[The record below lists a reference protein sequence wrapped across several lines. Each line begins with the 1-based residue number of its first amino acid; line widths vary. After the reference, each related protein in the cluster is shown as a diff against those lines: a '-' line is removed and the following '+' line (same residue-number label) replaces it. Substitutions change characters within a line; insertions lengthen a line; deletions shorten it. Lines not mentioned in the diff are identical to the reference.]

1 MSPTSHAEIV
11 AALTSR
17 WPEHRIARGLGRIEA
32 LCDLLGSPQR
42 SCPVIQIA
50 GTNGKGST
58 AIMIDT
64 LLRSLGLRVGRITS
78 PHLQDITERIVIDGE
93 PISADRFD
101 ELVAEIQPYVDLV
114 DERGIDGVALTFYE
128 VMIAL
133 AYTAFSQAP
142 VDVAVV
148 EVGMG
153 GSWDATSVAD
163 PAVAVICPIDFDHTQ
178 LLGATLTEIATEK
191 AGIIKPGSTAVLA
204 GQEPEAAKVLVARAA
219 EVGAKVLLEGVDFG
233 LIDRQL
239 AVGGQVLRLETADGP
254 LGDLVLPLFG
264 AHMARNAALAV
275 AACEAF
281 LGGRA
286 LPAEVI
292 ADGLDAV
299 RAPARLEVVRR
310 SPTMVL
316 DTCHNPHGA
325 RATVAALTEAFDFN
339 PLIGVVAMM
348 ADKDVRGVLDVFA
361 EAMTT
366 VVVTGI
372 SGTPRAMT
380 PDDLAELAT
389 QAFGAD
395 RVITRQLLS
404 DALDEAVRLAD
415 EAGPGA
421 GILIAGSVYAAG
433 EARTLLRP
441 HAEEDDA

>member
-1 MSPTSHAEIV
+1 MNRTSHQQVVE
-11 AALTSR
+11 ALQSR

-42 SCPVIQIA
+42 ACPVIQIA

-64 LLRSLGLRVGRITS
+64 LLRSLGLRVGRVSS

-93 PISADRFD
+93 PIAADRFD
-101 ELVAEIQPYVDLV
+101 ELVAEIQPFVDMV
-114 DERGIDGVALTFYE
+114 DAQQIDGVAMTFYE
-128 VMIAL
+128 VMTAL
-133 AYTAFSQAP
+133 AYMAFAEAP

-153 GSWDATSVAD
+153 GAWDATSVAD
-163 PAVAVICPIDFDHTQ
+163 PQVAVVAPIDFDHTHV
-178 LLGATLTEIATEK
+178 LGESLTEIAGEK

-204 GQEPEAAKVLVARAA
+204 GQAPEAATVLVARAA
-219 EVGAKVLLEGVDFG
+219 AVGAKLLREGVEFG
-233 LIDRQL
+233 LIERTPG
-239 AVGGQVLRLETADGP
+239 VGGQVIRIETADGP

-292 ADGLDAV
+292 AEGLEAV
-299 RAPARLEVVRR
+299 VAPARLEVVRR
-310 SPTMVL
+310 SPTVVV

-325 RATVAALTEAFDFN
+325 RATIEAMTEAFDFT
-339 PLIGVVAMM
+339 PLIAVVAMM
-348 ADKDVRGVLDVFA
+348 ADKDVRGVLEVLA
-361 EAMTT
+361 EAATT
-366 VVVTGI
+366 VVATGI
-372 SGTPRAMT
+372 TGVARAMA
-380 PDDLAELAT
+380 PEALAELAGEVV
-389 QAFGAD
+389 GAD
-395 RVITRQLLS
+395 RVVIRS
-404 DALDEAVRLAD
+404 RMADAIDEAVRLAD

-433 EARTLLRP
+433 EARSLLV
-441 HAEEDDA
+441 HAKEDDR

>member
-1 MSPTSHAEIV
+1 MSPSTHAEIV
-11 AALTSR
+11 ASLTSR
-17 WPEHRIARGLGRIEA
+17 WPEHRVARGLGRIEA
-32 LCDLLGSPQR
+32 LCDLLGSPQDA
-42 SCPVIQIA
+42 CPVIQIA

-58 AIMIDT
+58 AIMIDA
-64 LLRSLGLRVGRITS
+64 LLRSLGLRVGRIAS
-78 PHLQDITERIVIDGE
+78 PHLQDVTERIVIDGE
-93 PISADRFD
+93 PISAERFD
-101 ELVAEIQPYVDLV
+101 ELVAEIQPYVDMV
-114 DERGIDGVALTFYE
+114 DAQAIDGVAMTFYE

-153 GSWDATSVAD
+153 GGWDATSVAD
-163 PAVAVICPIDFDHTQ
+163 AAVAVVCPIDFDHTA
-178 LLGATLTEIATEK
+178 LLGSTLTEIATEK
-191 AGIIKPGSTAVLA
+191 AGIIKPGSSAVLA
-204 GQEPEAAKVLVARAA
+204 GQEPEAAAVLIARAA
-219 EVGAKVLLEGVDFG
+219 EVGAKVYREGVEFG

-239 AVGGQVLRLETADGP
+239 AVGGQVLRIETGDGP

-299 RAPARLEVVRR
+299 VAPARLEIVRR

-325 RATVAALTEAFDFN
+325 RATIDALTEAFDFT

-348 ADKDVRGVLDVFA
+348 ADKDVSGVLEVFA

-366 VVVTGI
+366 VVVSGI
-372 SGTPRAMT
+372 SGTTRAMT
-380 PDDLAELAT
+380 PESLAEAAAE
-389 QAFGAD
+389 AFGAD
-395 RVITRQLLS
+395 RVVVRPTLA

-441 HAEEDDA
+441 HAEEATA

>member
-1 MSPTSHAEIV
+1 MSPSHDEIV
-11 AALTSR
+11 ASLTSR

-32 LCDLLGSPQR
+32 LCDLLGSPQDG
-42 SCPVIQIA
+42 CPVIQVA

-58 AIMIDT
+58 AIMIDA

-78 PHLQDITERIVIDGE
+78 PHLQDVTERIVIDGE
-93 PISADRFD
+93 PISTERFD
-101 ELVAEIQPYVDLV
+101 ELMAEIQPFVEMVDAQ
-114 DERGIDGVALTFYE
+114 GIDGVSMTFYE

-153 GSWDATSVAD
+153 GGWDATSVAD
-163 PAVAVICPIDFDHTQ
+163 AEVAVVCPIDFDHTH
-178 LLGATLTEIATEK
+178 LLGNTLAEIAAEK
-191 AGIIKPGSTAVLA
+191 AGIIKPGSAAVLA
-204 GQEPEAAKVLVARAA
+204 GQAPEAAAVLVARAA
-219 EVGAKVLLEGVDFG
+219 EVGAKVYREGVEFG

-264 AHMARNAALAV
+264 SHMARNAALAV

-299 RAPARLEVVRR
+299 VAPARLEIVRR

-325 RATVAALTEAFDFN
+325 RATIDALTEAFDFT

-348 ADKDVRGVLDVFA
+348 SDKDVRGVLDVFA

-372 SGTPRAMT
+372 SGISRAMT
-380 PDDLAELAT
+380 PEALTEVARE
-389 QAFGAD
+389 AFGSE
-395 RVITRQLLS
+395 RVVTRRTLA

-433 EARTLLRP
+433 EARSLLRP
-441 HAEEDDA
+441 HAEEDIA